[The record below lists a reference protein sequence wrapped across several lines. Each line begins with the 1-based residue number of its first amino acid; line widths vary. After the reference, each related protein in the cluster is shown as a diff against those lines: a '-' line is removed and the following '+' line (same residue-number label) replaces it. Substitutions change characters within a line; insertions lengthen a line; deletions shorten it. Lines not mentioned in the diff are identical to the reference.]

1 VVNTDMVKNNY
12 SIPQKLMNFLSSL
25 LTEIIRQGLVRWSR
39 VYARCGPALKA
50 QAAPF
55 GLALDHTRPWQ
66 KEKIGRRK
74 GKKKI
79 FLFPS
84 NPK

>member
-1 VVNTDMVKNNY
+1 
-12 SIPQKLMNFLSSL
+12 MNFLSSL

-39 VYARCGPALKA
+39 VFARSARCD
-50 QAAPF
+50 